1 MALGDKHATL
11 SFSGWPWAPDARK
24 RGILETPVAPRHG
37 EIIFFASPGPPAQE
51 NLALL
56 MAISSQRREKA
67 VQNLFKR
74 LPKTEPGHKKHRL
87 SQILLSSS
95 ILNVFWTGFRRQRY
109 QEYAPTCLKN
119 KTVFEARSKG
129 ENCVSTAPARA
140 D

>member
-56 MAISSQRREKA
+56 MAISSQTRKGGPEL
-67 VQNLFKR
+67 VQ
-74 LPKTEPGHKKHRL
+74 KTTKNRARKQKTQTFADLALKLDFEC
-87 SQILLSSS
+87 LL
-95 ILNVFWTGFRRQRY
+95 NG
-109 QEYAPTCLKN
+109 
-119 KTVFEARSKG
+119 
-129 ENCVSTAPARA
+129 VSTPTVPGICANMS
-140 D
+140 

>member
-74 LPKTEPGHKKHRL
+74 LPKTEPGHKKTQTFADL
-87 SQILLSSS
+87 ALKLDFECLL
-95 ILNVFWTGFRRQRY
+95 NG
-109 QEYAPTCLKN
+109 
-119 KTVFEARSKG
+119 
-129 ENCVSTAPARA
+129 VSTPTVPGICANMS
-140 D
+140 